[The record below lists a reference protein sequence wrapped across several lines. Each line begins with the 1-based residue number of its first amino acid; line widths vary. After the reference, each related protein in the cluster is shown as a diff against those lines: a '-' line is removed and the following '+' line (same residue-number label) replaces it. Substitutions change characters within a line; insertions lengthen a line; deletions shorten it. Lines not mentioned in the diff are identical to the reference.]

1 MCVLGARVCLFFFF
15 LMIRRPP
22 RSTLFPYTTLF
33 RSFFSGDEPLKFGP
47 RQCAQF
53 PASREVAAS
62 AVNKARAKSFF
73 SRSEEHTSELQ
84 SQSNLVCRLLLEKK
98 TDTSRPSLAHI
109 ATLSLLTPI

>member
-1 MCVLGARVCLFFFF
+1 MYCLSFFFF

-33 RSFFSGDEPLKFGP
+33 RSRQRVLSVDQSRQGVADAEPEDRRRP
-47 RQCAQF
+47 RG
-53 PASREVAAS
+53 RAAPG
-62 AVNKARAKSFF
+62 RPRRRGRRQF

-98 TDTSRPSLAHI
+98 KKTVPTTHVRPDNIVL
-109 ATLSLLTPI
+109 